1 MSHITN
7 YLNSGWKFRQVG
19 GSQWLD
25 AKVPGTVHTDLK
37 RHGLIGDPFYR
48 TNENEVQ
55 WVEENDW
62 EYKTTFIV
70 DRQILDHD
78 TTELVF
84 EGLDT
89 YADVYLNNRLI
100 LQSENMFVGQRVNCK
115 PLLKL
120 GENEMRVYFHSPV
133 SRGLNKRHALGYQL
147 PMQNEQA
154 PANRQTSVFT
164 RKAPF
169 HYGWDWGPR
178 LVTSGVWRHV
188 RLVAW
193 SGAMIRDVYPATTA
207 LENRQAKIAVQME
220 IDVMQ
225 DGVFEVAVVINGEEK
240 RAFSNGFLRSGI
252 NRLQFDFLL
261 DEPRLWWPNGL
272 GEAYLYDFEFRL
284 CRQNILLSAYRLK
297 HGVRTLKLLQ
307 QPDVTGRSF
316 SFQVNGIPVFMKGA
330 NMIPPEM
337 LTPEVTEET
346 HQKLVGS
353 AVNANMNMLRV
364 WGGGIYGEDR
374 FYELCSENGILVWQD
389 FMFACAM
396 QPPVDAHLESIRKEA
411 EYNVR
416 CLRNHTCLALWCGN
430 NEILYGWNSWGWQD
444 MFNPEFR
451 DKMWEAYQRI
461 FHDILPGAVQAHDPK
476 TQYWAS
482 SPSTYENQPPDRKSG
497 DEHDWT
503 VWFGQKPIASYW
515 DNVPRFVSEW
525 GLQSLPEM
533 ATIRAF
539 AQDEDLSL
547 RSVVM
552 RHRQRCR
559 MDWLQKGFT
568 GSDMIMWYQQQYFDS
583 SDAFERQI
591 YLSQLLQALA
601 YKTAIEAHRTA
612 RPHCMGSLYWQL
624 NDCWPA
630 ISWSS
635 VDYFFRWKAAHYAV
649 RKAFAPVIITAKYES
664 GRLGIYVV
672 SDKLQALEARLQTE
686 MMDFNGK
693 NIFTEEMEIKVSP
706 NSSELA
712 LTLDISRFLENDHAA
727 ERLINLSLFDDSRI
741 IAANQLYFAKPKELK
756 LLQPSIKHTLSKIQN
771 GYLLAVTS
779 GTLVRGLQIKVPDPD
794 AHFSDNYY
802 DLLPGREV
810 SINISNIR
818 GEIGEKDVGFEYL
831 N

>member
-1 MSHITN
+1 M
-7 YLNSGWKFRQVG
+7 G

-37 RHGLIGDPFYR
+37 RHGLIDDPFYR

-55 WVEENDW
+55 WVEECDW

-70 DRQILDHD
+70 DRQILNHEAA
-78 TTELVF
+78 ELVF
-84 EGLDT
+84 DGLDT

-100 LQSENMFVGQRVNCK
+100 LQSENMFVGQKVNCK
-115 PLLKL
+115 PLLKP
-120 GENEMRVYFHSPV
+120 GENELRIYFHSPV

-154 PANRQTSVFT
+154 PEEKQTSVFT

-188 RLVAW
+188 RLAAW
-193 SGAMIRDVYPATTA
+193 SGATIRDVYPATTA
-207 LENRQAKIAVQME
+207 VENRQAKIAVQME

-225 DGVFEVAVVINGEEK
+225 DGEFEVVVLINGEE
-240 RAFSNGFLRSGI
+240 SHVHSSGFLRSGI

-272 GEAYLYDFEFRL
+272 GEAYLYDVEFRL
-284 CRQNILLSAYRLK
+284 YRQKVLMSAYRLK
-297 HGVRTLKLLQ
+297 HGVRTLKLVQ
-307 QPDVTGRSF
+307 QPDETGRSF
-316 SFQVNGIPVFMKGA
+316 SFQINGIPVFMKGA
-330 NMIPPEM
+330 NMIPPEV
-337 LTPEVTEET
+337 LTPEATEET
-346 HQKLVGS
+346 YQKLVAS
-353 AVNANMNMLRV
+353 AADANMNMLRV

-396 QPPVDAHLESIRKEA
+396 QPPVDAHLENIRKEA

-416 CLRNHTCLALWCGN
+416 RLRNHACLALWCGN
-430 NEILYGWNSWGWQD
+430 NEILYGWNCWGWQD
-444 MFNPEFR
+444 MFKPEFR
-451 DKMWEAYQRI
+451 DKLWEAYQRI

-476 TQYWAS
+476 TPYWAS
-482 SPSTYENQPPDRKSG
+482 SPSTYDNQPPDRKSG

-547 RSVVM
+547 NSVVM

-568 GSDMIMWYQQQYFDS
+568 GSDMIMWYQRQYFNS

-591 YLSQLLQALA
+591 YLSQLMQALA

-635 VDYFFRWKAAHYAV
+635 VDYFFRWKATHYAV
-649 RKAFAPVIITAKYES
+649 RKAFAPVIITAKHES
-664 GRLGIYVV
+664 GRLDVYVV
-672 SDKLQALEARLQTE
+672 SDKLQAFTARLKIE
-686 MMDFNGK
+686 MMDFNGES
-693 NIFTEEMEIKVSP
+693 IFIEEMEIKVSP

-712 LTLDISRFLENDHAA
+712 LILDIDRFLENDHAA
-727 ERLINLSLFDDSRI
+727 ERLIHLSLFDDSRI
-741 IAANQLYFAKPKELK
+741 IAANQLYFAKPKEPK
-756 LLQPSIKHTLSKIQN
+756 LLQPSIKHTLRKIPD
-771 GYLLAVTS
+771 GYLLTVAS
-779 GTLVRGLQIKVPDPD
+779 DKLVRGLQIKLPDPD
-794 AHFSDNYY
+794 AHFTDNYF